1 MATHP
6 AQNAISGQ
14 YAMSNSAGSANVA
27 IGQNAAMQNA
37 AWNSVQPAV
46 TLSSGIG
53 SSANWNGTWG
63 SRPKQIGLSVEKV
76 DNGYI
81 LRSGREEGEIAK
93 VRICSTIDEL
103 RDLFVATIVEYQLE
117 K

>member
-14 YAMSNSAGSANVA
+14 YAMSNSTL
-27 IGQNAAMQNA
+27 QNAQNA
-37 AWNSVQPAV
+37 AWNSAQPAV
-46 TLSSGIG
+46 TLSSNGSLGIG
-53 SSANWNGTWG
+53 TTANWNGTSWG

-93 VRICSTIDEL
+93 VRICSTIEEL